1 MKLEW
6 LFRLGALSV
15 FPLMAV
21 VVVGCGYHFGAEGTG
36 LPTQDKT
43 IYVEKF
49 RNRSRF
55 TGIDD
60 QFARY
65 MKDEIANHKRLELV
79 DDPSGADLV
88 LNGELVYIATAPLA
102 TNSVSEPIDY
112 SQTLI
117 ANAMLVDQ
125 HSHEIVWRSSGIS
138 ATESYAIVAPA
149 VVTTSPM
156 FLQQN
161 LRSQDIAQ
169 MPDLQVAKS
178 QQDFSQQQALQTL
191 AQSVYVSMSEGF

>member
-1 MKLEW
+1 MKPVV
-6 LFRLGALSV
+6 LGGMAMLALV
-15 FPLMAV
+15 AA
-21 VVVGCGYHFGAEGTG
+21 GCGYHFAAEGSG

-49 RNRSRF
+49 KNRSRF

-65 MKDEIANHKRLELV
+65 MKDEIADHKRLVLV
-79 DDPSGADLV
+79 DNPADADLM
-88 LNGELVYIATAPLA
+88 LDGELVYIATAPLA
-102 TNSVSEPIDY
+102 TNAVSEPIDY

-125 HSHEIVWRSSGIS
+125 HTHQVIWRSAGIN
-138 ATESYAIVAPA
+138 ATDSYAMVAPA

-178 QQDFSQQQALQTL
+178 QQDFSQQQALQSL
-191 AQSVYVSMSEGF
+191 AGSVYVSMSEGF